1 MTDLGRSN
9 DLRVLRLTPQ
19 GALLDGDPLGEVLL
33 PAGEVPEGAGPG
45 SVLTVF
51 VYIGMEDRLMASTA
65 APLAQ
70 VGEVAFLKIV
80 KVNDAGAFLAWGL
93 PKDLLLPWDEVK
105 REQKRL
111 LVEGRRILVAVFRAE
126 DGRIA
131 ASAKLNDFLEDQ
143 APDLKEG
150 DRLPV
155 IVAEPT
161 DLGVRVVAG
170 HRYWGLVHTSDIFA
184 PLTRGQKLDG
194 YVKAPRPDGKLNIA
208 LSAPGYAKVDAV
220 AEKVLGVLKRRGGF
234 LAVTDKSRPEEI
246 YTLFGIS
253 KKVFK
258 LTLGAL
264 YKARKITLDADG
276 IRLVR

>member
-1 MTDLGRSN
+1 MTELGRSN
-9 DLRVLRLTPQ
+9 DLRVIRLTPQ
-19 GALLDGDPLGEVLL
+19 GALLDAAPIGEALL
-33 PAGEVPEGAGPG
+33 PAGEVPAGAGPG

-51 VYIGMEDRLMASTA
+51 VYIGMEDCLMATTA
-65 APLAQ
+65 TPLVQ
-70 VGEVAFLKIV
+70 VGEVAYLKIV

-131 ASAKLNDFLEDQ
+131 ASARLNDFLEDE

-161 DLGVRVVAG
+161 DLGARVVVG
-170 HRYWGLVHTSDIFA
+170 HRYWGLVHANEIFA
-184 PLTRGQKLDG
+184 PLARGQKFEG
-194 YVKAPRPDGKLNIA
+194 YVKAPRPDGKVNIA

-234 LAVTDKSRPEEI
+234 LAVTDKSKPEEI

-264 YKARKITLDADG
+264 YKARKITLEPDG

>member
-143 APDLKEG
+143 APALKEG

-161 DLGVRVVAG
+161 DLGVRVVVN
-170 HRYWGLVHTSDIFA
+170 HRVWGMVHSNEIFGT
-184 PLTRGQKLDG
+184 LHRGMKLDG

>member
-1 MTDLGRSN
+1 MTDLGRRN
-9 DLRVLRLTPQ
+9 DLRVNRLTPQ
-19 GALLDGDPLGEVLL
+19 GAVLDGDTLGEVLL
-33 PAGEVPEGAGPG
+33 PAGEVPAGAGPG

-51 VYIGMEDRLMASTA
+51 VYVGMGDVLMATTA
-65 APLAQ
+65 TPLAL
-70 VGEVAFLKIV
+70 VGEVAYLKIV

-126 DGRIA
+126 DGRVA
-131 ASAKLNDFLEDQ
+131 ASARLNDFLEDQ

-155 IVAEPT
+155 LVAEPT
-161 DLGVRVVAG
+161 DLGVRVVVG
-170 HRYWGLVHTSDIFA
+170 HRYWGLVHTNEIFT
-184 PLTRGQKLDG
+184 PLVRGQKLDG

-220 AEKVLGVLKRRGGF
+220 AEKVLGVLTRRGGY

-246 YTLFGIS
+246 YSLFGIS

-264 YKARKITLDADG
+264 YKARKIALEPDG